1 MNHTSKLPEISLPNS
16 DLASVVLTRAA
27 ELGDRPALIDAPS
40 GRTFS
45 FNELATQIRHF
56 STGLIDRG
64 FSKGDVFAIFIP
76 NTPEYAIA
84 FLGVAAAGG
93 INTTVN
99 VLYSE
104 QDLLHQLKDSGS
116 RFLLTVPEFL
126 DRALP
131 AAKKSGIEEVFVLG
145 EESNGATSFGTLLAN
160 AGDAPAVSINP
171 ERDLVALPY
180 SSGTTGFSKGV
191 MLTHANL
198 IANMILSSHVNLID
212 ENDAMIGVLPFFHIY
227 GMVLILNLAI
237 YRGALLVTMPRFDLL
252 QYLEIVQKHKITQ
265 LNLVPPIILALAKH
279 PEVDNFDFSSVK
291 TIGSGAA
298 PLGED
303 LEQACASRLGC
314 QVYQGYGLT
323 EVAGASHIFSAAKES
338 PKPGSVGPVLPN
350 TAAKIIDT
358 ETGEE
363 LGVDKRGEIL
373 VKGPHVM
380 KGYLNNAEATA
391 STLDADGWF
400 HTGDIGYVD
409 ADGDF
414 YVVDRVKELIKYK
427 GYQVAPAEL
436 EALLLSHS
444 AIADAAVIPS
454 PNEDAGEIPKAFI
467 VLQSPITGQEII
479 EWVASKVAPYKKIRS
494 IEIVDEI
501 PKAASGKILRRVLVE
516 QERQKHSNN

>member
-1 MNHTSKLPEISLPNS
+1 M
-16 DLASVVLTRAA
+16 
-27 ELGDRPALIDAPS
+27 
-40 GRTFS
+40 
-45 FNELATQIRHF
+45 
-56 STGLIDRG
+56 
-64 FSKGDVFAIFIP
+64 
-76 NTPEYAIA
+76 
-84 FLGVAAAGG
+84 
-93 INTTVN
+93 
-99 VLYSE
+99 
-104 QDLLHQLKDSGS
+104 
-116 RFLLTVPEFL
+116 
-126 DRALP
+126 
-131 AAKKSGIEEVFVLG
+131 
-145 EESNGATSFGTLLAN
+145 
-160 AGDAPAVSINP
+160 
-171 ERDLVALPY
+171 
-180 SSGTTGFSKGV
+180 
-191 MLTHANL
+191 
-198 IANMILSSHVNLID
+198 
-212 ENDAMIGVLPFFHIY
+212 
-227 GMVLILNLAI
+227 
-237 YRGALLVTMPRFDLL
+237 
-252 QYLEIVQKHKITQ
+252 
-265 LNLVPPIILALAKH
+265 
-279 PEVDNFDFSSVK
+279 
-291 TIGSGAA
+291 
-298 PLGED
+298 
-303 LEQACASRLGC
+303 
-314 QVYQGYGLT
+314 
-323 EVAGASHIFSAAKES
+323 
-338 PKPGSVGPVLPN
+338 LPN

-479 EWVASKVAPYKKIRS
+479 DWVASKVAPYKKIRS

-516 QERQKHSNN
+516 QERQKHFKN